1 MIKIM
6 TLIFPFLLFCLNQA
20 LAKTS
25 SVKKENKSSLTTR
38 ANFTGTTVSG
48 KYVHSPEANVQIE
61 KEKNLINLV
70 KPRKKLSQHLQ
81 MTEEE
86 LHEGQ

>member
-1 MIKIM
+1 MKIF

-20 LAKTS
+20 FAKANGGES
-25 SVKKENKSSLTTR
+25 NQKSDLTTR

-61 KEKNLINLV
+61 NEKKLISLV
-70 KPRKKLSQHLQ
+70 KPRKKLTQHLH

-86 LHEGQ
+86 LHERK